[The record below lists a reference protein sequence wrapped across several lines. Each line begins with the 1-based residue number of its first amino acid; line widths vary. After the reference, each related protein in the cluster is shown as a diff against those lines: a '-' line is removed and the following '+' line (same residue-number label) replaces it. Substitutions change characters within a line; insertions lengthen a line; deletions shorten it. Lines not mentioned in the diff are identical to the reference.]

1 MTADSNGGATPPR
14 RLGGVTG
21 RGFVPGRSGNP
32 GGRKKSL
39 AEVVR
44 RQTKDGAEIVQF
56 MVAVMRG
63 QEYEYPGLPPGPHKG
78 VAFLPTP
85 QERLEAA
92 QWLADRAF
100 GKAPQVVEASVDL
113 DATVA
118 QVDGVFAHVTEADV
132 SRLVDALLG
141 TGERPS

>member
-1 MTADSNGGATPPR
+1 MTSTSSGRAKSNANLRPWQ
-14 RLGGVTG
+14 
-21 RGFVPGRSGNP
+21 PGQSGNP
-32 GGRKKSL
+32 NGRRKTL
-39 AEVVR
+39 CELVR
-44 RQTKDGAEIVQF
+44 RQTKDGAEIVAF
-56 MVAVMRG
+56 MVGVLRG
-63 QEYEYPGLPPGPHKG
+63 EAYAYPSLPPGPHKG

-85 QERLEAA
+85 AERLEAA

>member
-1 MTADSNGGATPPR
+1 MVDAISGRAKSNANLKRWPP
-14 RLGGVTG
+14 GQ
-21 RGFVPGRSGNP
+21 SGNP
-32 GGRKKSL
+32 AGRRKSL
-39 AEVVR
+39 CEVIR
-44 RQTKDGAEIVQF
+44 KQTRDGAEIIAF
-56 MVAVMRG
+56 MVGILRG
-63 QEYEYPGLPPGPHKG
+63 EPYQYPGLPPGPHKG

-85 QERLEAA
+85 GERLEAA
-92 QWLADRAF
+92 QWLADRAW
-100 GKAPQVVEASVDL
+100 GKAPQVVEATVDL